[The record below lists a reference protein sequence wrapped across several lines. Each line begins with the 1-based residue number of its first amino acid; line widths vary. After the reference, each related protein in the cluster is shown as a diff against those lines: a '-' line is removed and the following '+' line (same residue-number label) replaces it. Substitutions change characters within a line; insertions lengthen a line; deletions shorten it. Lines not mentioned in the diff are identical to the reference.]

1 VSGLLLPAGT
11 TVVVISGPGGVG
23 KGTVVAE
30 LLRSDPRLWL
40 SRSWTTRDRR
50 EGEAP
55 DAYHFATP
63 EEFQV
68 HIDSGGFIEWVDF
81 LDYRQGS
88 PVPEPPSGSDVL
100 FEIDVEGA
108 DRIRQ
113 LHPEA
118 LLVFIDTPDRSVQEA
133 RLRGR
138 GDPDDR
144 VAQRLAHADAEVA
157 RSLGLP
163 FVRVVND
170 DLDRAVAEV
179 ASHIE
184 AARRSHR

>member
-1 VSGLLLPAGT
+1 MSDLRLPPGT

-40 SRSWTTRDRR
+40 SRSWTTRERR

-63 EEFQV
+63 EEFQD

-88 PVPEPPSGSDVL
+88 PVPEPPPERDVL

-108 DRIRQ
+108 ERINRM
-113 LHPEA
+113 HPSA
-118 LLVFIDTPDRSVQEA
+118 LLVFIDAPDRSVQES

-138 GDPDDR
+138 GDPEDK
-144 VAQRLAHADAEVA
+144 VAQRLAMAEVEATRA
-157 RSLGLP
+157 RDLP
-163 FVRVVND
+163 FVHVVND
-170 DLDRAVAEV
+170 VLERAVAEV
-179 ASHIE
+179 ASHID
-184 AARRSHR
+184 AARGSRP